1 MNMKLLSKYFVRSI
15 LNTSIFCIYLASSF
29 SFAEHLVD
37 LKVVG
42 VTGVQKTTNV
52 DAYINTIDEE
62 ERDGSE
68 RYQQLVR
75 TAIDKA
81 LRAYGYYSSTVNFTL
96 QPAKSSN
103 KPVLVANVDMGRPS
117 IIQRADVTILGEA
130 KDDEVFQDLL
140 RRTAQKGE
148 HVSHPVYED
157 YKSRLQKQLL
167 ARGYFDAKFEVSRF
181 EIKPSTYQGWW
192 KMVLNS
198 GTRYKFGQ
206 FNFKH
211 SQIREDYLR
220 NMMPIKTGDKYLIN
234 DLSSLTNDYTSSNW
248 FRSVLLEP
256 KVDEKRKVVDIN
268 VLLYPRKKNA
278 IDVGIGYSSDV
289 GTRFKLSWIKPWINN
304 RGHSFNSNLYISA
317 PKQTLEAN
325 YKIPLL
331 KNPQRYYYELSGGFE
346 KENTKDTQ
354 TIAASFAA
362 LRYWNRVTGW
372 QHSFGLRV
380 RYDSFTQANVSDRT
394 LFIYPT
400 ISANRTRL
408 RGELFPT
415 WGDSQRITVDFG
427 SKRWKSD
434 VNFFRIK
441 ASTVWIRTFKEN
453 HRFLT
458 RGEIGW
464 LHTKDINKIPPAL
477 RFFAGGER
485 SVRGY
490 GYKKISPTSSDGK
503 PIGAPY
509 LLTVNTEYQY
519 QVLEDWWLAAFADTG
534 LAANKFNVKELRYG
548 AGFGVRWVS
557 PVGAIK
563 LDIATPIRDREKNKN
578 IQFYIGLGSEL

>member
-1 MNMKLLSKYFVRSI
+1 MKLLSKYSVKSTLSI
-15 LNTSIFCIYLASSF
+15 GVLCLCLASSF

-42 VTGVQKTTNV
+42 VTGAQKTANV
-52 DAYINTIDEE
+52 NIYVDTINKE

-81 LRAYGYYSSTVNFTL
+81 LRAYGYYSSTVTFTL

-103 KPVLVANVDMGRPS
+103 KPLLIANVDMGQQS
-117 IIQRADVTILGEA
+117 IIQSADVTILGEA
-130 KDDEVFQDLL
+130 KDDEVFHDLL
-140 RRTAQKGE
+140 RRTAKKGE
-148 HVSHPVYED
+148 HVNHLIYEN

-167 ARGYFDAKFEVSRF
+167 ARGYFDADFEVSRF

-192 KMVLNS
+192 KIVLNS
-198 GTRYKFGQ
+198 GVRYKFGQ
-206 FNFKH
+206 FNFAH

-220 NMMPIKTGDKYLIN
+220 NMMYIKTGDNYFIN
-234 DLSSLTNDYTSSNW
+234 ELSSLTNDYTSSNW
-248 FRSVLLEP
+248 FSSVLLEP
-256 KVDEKRKVVDIN
+256 KIDKERKVVDVN

-289 GTRFKLSWIKPWINN
+289 GARFQLSWTKPWINS

-317 PKQTLEAN
+317 PRQSLEAN

-331 KNPQRYYYELSGGFE
+331 KNPQRYYYELSAGFE
-346 KENTKDTQ
+346 NEETNDTKT
-354 TIAASFAA
+354 TAASFAA

-380 RYDSFTQANVSDRT
+380 RYDSFTQANVSDKT
-394 LFIYPT
+394 LLIYPT
-400 ISANRTRL
+400 ASANRTRL
-408 RGELFPT
+408 KGGLFPT
-415 WGDSQRITVDFG
+415 WGDAQRITIDFG
-427 SKRWKSD
+427 NKLWTSD
-434 VNFFRIK
+434 ANFFK
-441 ASTVWIRTFKEN
+441 VQASTTWIRTFEEN
-453 HRFLT
+453 HRFLM

-477 RFFAGGER
+477 RFFAGGDR

-490 GYKKISPTSSDGK
+490 GYKKISPKSAKGK
-503 PIGAPY
+503 LLGAPR
-509 LLTVNTEYQY
+509 LLTASAEYQY
-519 QVLEDWWLAAFADTG
+519 QVMEDWWLATFADTG
-534 LAANKFNVKELRYG
+534 LAANQFSAKELRYG
-548 AGFGVRWVS
+548 TGFGVRWAS

-563 LDIATPIRDREKNKN
+563 LDIATPIRDKDNSKN